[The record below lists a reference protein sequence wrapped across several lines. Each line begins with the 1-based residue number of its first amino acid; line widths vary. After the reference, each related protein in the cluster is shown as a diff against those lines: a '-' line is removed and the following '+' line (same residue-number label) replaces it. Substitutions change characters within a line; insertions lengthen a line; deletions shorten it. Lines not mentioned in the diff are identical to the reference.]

1 MTGKYLLLHS
11 VTFAL
16 HIDCI
21 FRCGSISITAG
32 FPSHVDTYKYRRRSN
47 RVNNIFTFQ
56 SLCETVSKSKC
67 YLLLLSQFYSAYKK
81 KQWIRKYHHKTTKA
95 PPAYLRLP
103 IILPIVNYLSPS
115 PPPPLTINIMI
126 SGNSKPKNSL
136 NPSQSLLQCFT
147 ALIKLIPL
155 SFSPRSV

>member
-1 MTGKYLLLHS
+1 MLTLTNTEDAQIEWIIFLHFNHYAKLYLNPNATYFSYLNSILH
-11 VTFAL
+11 T
-16 HIDCI
+16 
-21 FRCGSISITAG
+21 
-32 FPSHVDTYKYRRRSN
+32 
-47 RVNNIFTFQ
+47 
-56 SLCETVSKSKC
+56 
-67 YLLLLSQFYSAYKK
+67 KK

-155 SFSPRSV
+155 SLSHREVFNPSSNPAWRPSVLSLSPRSIVTSHLFEINTQ